1 MKLENCHGCKWFY
14 IRTIKGYTE
23 YMCSYVRNH
32 QTGMKW
38 GRLINIKRKK
48 TCNRKE
54 STIVSAYSELIVRTQ

>member
-14 IRTIKGYTE
+14 IRTIKGCTE

-54 STIVSAYSELIVRTQ
+54 IQ

>member
-38 GRLINIKRKK
+38 GRLINIKKK
-48 TCNRKE
+48 D
-54 STIVSAYSELIVRTQ
+54 L

>member
-23 YMCSYVRNH
+23 YMCSYARNH

-54 STIVSAYSELIVRTQ
+54 IQ